1 MLHYFEAM
9 FRYRWSCQVIYGN
22 WADFFE
28 LQQGKADLAAERGW
42 TPARF
47 WVSLAGNL
55 NDFFLER
62 DYETLEQLSS
72 ELLIREDDHD
82 FMKLMRA
89 SHKLAIQGSI
99 HVELFQTAQAS
110 H

>member
-1 MLHYFEAM
+1 M
-9 FRYRWSCQVIYGN
+9 FRYRWSCQVIYGS

-28 LQQGKADLAAERGW
+28 LQQGKAELAAQRGW
-42 TPARF
+42 IPARF

-62 DYETLEQLSS
+62 DYERLEHLSM
-72 ELLIREDDHD
+72 ELLAREGDYE

-89 SHKLAIQGSI
+89 SHKLAVQGSI
-99 HVELFQTAQAS
+99 RVEFFQTAQPS

>member
-1 MLHYFEAM
+1 M
-9 FRYRWSCQVIYGN
+9 FRYRWSCQVIYGS

-28 LQQGKADLAAERGW
+28 LQQGKAELAAQRGW
-42 TPARF
+42 IPARF

-62 DYETLEQLSS
+62 DYERLEHLSM
-72 ELLIREDDHD
+72 ELLAREGDYE

-89 SHKLAIQGSI
+89 SHKLAVQGSI
-99 HVELFQTAQAS
+99 RVEFFQSAQPI